1 MSQSPRSRP
10 SPPSREGESS
20 TTHTSSEIHDR
31 PRLPPPPFLH
41 RGPPP
46 PFLRGETAPT
56 PPFIHCGPP
65 GMAAFP
71 LFRPT
76 PFYPPYLGP
85 GPPTPQAPSPALASF
100 LKRRAESD
108 APGEHPDPAVQPVK
122 KVRRIFTNSRER
134 WRQQNVNGAF
144 AELRKLVPTHPPDKK
159 LSKNEILR
167 LTIKYIKLLDQIL
180 EYQKRESGEWHDGD
194 HRDRASREEGDRDER
209 AASPMLS
216 TPGSSFYGDTT
227 DEEDEDMWL
236 CGWHFQ
242 IRKQY
247 VNMVCTDWSLGPCQR
262 QLT

>member
-1 MSQSPRSRP
+1 MSESPRPRLSPHRRDIEDSSLQATRHTP
-10 SPPSREGESS
+10 SGLY
-20 TTHTSSEIHDR
+20 DR

-41 RGPPP
+41 RGPPR
-46 PFLRGETAPT
+46 PFLRGEMAPA

-65 GMAAFP
+65 GGPPFP

-85 GPPTPQAPSPALASF
+85 VPTHGQTTPALASY
-100 LKRRAESD
+100 LKRRSENSEATESAAAAD
-108 APGEHPDPAVQPVK
+108 LSMPAAQPVK

-180 EYQKRESGEWHDGD
+180 EYQKRESGEW
-194 HRDRASREEGDRDER
+194 EEGDRGSHRTKESGDR
-209 AASPMLS
+209 ASSPMLS

-227 DEEDEDMWL
+227 DEEEEEED
-236 CGWHFQ
+236 
-242 IRKQY
+242 
-247 VNMVCTDWSLGPCQR
+247 VNG
-262 QLT
+262 